1 MPKGWR
7 TSSLFVSLPWDA
19 LILAFTILPFVLAFF
34 GLTDVAL
41 VIPLV
46 LLGLVV
52 YRIYRVQSRKRDPAD
67 MRYLLQRRALVSVE
81 DPRLNGEGSNQFSG
95 RITFVYEVRRI
106 HKFSGIVVQLDSPLW
121 VAKVTW
127 PLLLLR
133 PLTRDGGF
141 ENLPRNAQMSVSVS
155 LATQAHLNRMRGR
168 IRGVRAARGN
178 PMVPL
183 GRGRVSLPEQW
194 RGESSTRRLA

>member
-1 MPKGWR
+1 MQLPKGWR
-7 TSSLFVSLPWDA
+7 SSSLFISLRWDA
-19 LILAFTILPFVLAFF
+19 IILVFTILPFVLAFF

-41 VIPLV
+41 VMPLV

-52 YRIYRVQSRKRDPAD
+52 YRLYRLRLRKPDPTD

-81 DPRLNGEGSNQFSG
+81 DPLLDEERANQFSG

-106 HKFSGIVVQLDSPLW
+106 HKLTGIVVQLDSPLW

-127 PLLLLR
+127 PFLLLR
-133 PLTRDGGF
+133 PLTRNAGF
-141 ENLPRNAQMSVSVS
+141 ENLSLKAQMRVSVS
-155 LATQAHLNRMRGR
+155 LATQGHLNRMRGR
-168 IRGVRAARGN
+168 VRGVRVARAN

-183 GRGRVSLPEQW
+183 GHGRVSLPE
-194 RGESSTRRLA
+194 